1 MTTPRLSD
9 NLVVNNVAW
18 TLAACMLA
26 LVVLAL
32 TTFLALQVARR
43 TARAS
48 RISTL
53 EAAAE
58 RLRAPLRSL
67 TMMSAVCII
76 LACCAGLALSVY
88 TGLDLQ
94 VWVDRFG
101 RALTAETLATAAEG
115 LAIVLG
121 LAVFSF
127 WLRRT
132 LRPALPHVERK
143 LLATGAFQDEIDA
156 VRGFVGQLNPVL
168 NGAVVYIAVR
178 LGSSWLGLPPGLAW
192 AATTLVYL
200 LLVVQ
205 VTRTLVFVVQ
215 MGTEALDR
223 LGRVRFKISDYR
235 PYYDGVRGLWPLA
248 RRTFEAVAWIG
259 AVTLMVREFETLE
272 GFAPYGPRIIR
283 LIAIYFVARVV
294 VELSRVLVAESLSR
308 SIDPRDEVAKRR
320 ATLVFLI
327 QSVTKYVIYF
337 GAVVLMLAEL
347 GIDPAPFLA
356 GAGIIGLTV
365 GLGAQKL
372 VNDMV
377 SGFFMLFEGQLLT
390 GDYVQIGEVEGV
402 VEAVH
407 LRVTEIRD
415 NSGRLHTLRN
425 GNIEHI
431 VNFSRD
437 YVHAVVDLSV
447 AYDSDLDKVWTA
459 IRDAGARLRAEFPDA
474 LMKDTFIAGVEEFGD
489 AAVMVR
495 TVTQVHPGS
504 HIPVA
509 RAMRRHLLA
518 ACTTH
523 GVEIPFPHIVVI
535 QQNPPTTPPTP
546 DEPQP

>member
-1 MTTPRLSD
+1 MTLPRFSD

-18 TLAACMLA
+18 TLGGCLVA
-26 LVVLAL
+26 LVLLSLA
-32 TTFLALQVARR
+32 TFLTLQVARR

-48 RISTL
+48 RSGTL
-53 EAAAE
+53 EKAAE
-58 RLRAPLRSL
+58 RLRGPLRSL
-67 TMMSAVCII
+67 TMVSAVCVI

-88 TGLDLQ
+88 SGLDLQ
-94 VWVDRFG
+94 LWVDRFG
-101 RALTAETLATAAEG
+101 RALTTETFTTALEG
-115 LAIVLG
+115 LGIVLG

-132 LRPALPHVERK
+132 LRPALPHVEQR
-143 LLATGAFQDEIDA
+143 LLASGAFQDEKDA
-156 VRGFVGQLNPVL
+156 VQGFVGQLGPLL
-168 NGAVVYIAVR
+168 NIAVVYAAVR
-178 LGSSWLGLPPGLAW
+178 LGASWLGLPPGLRW
-192 AATTLVYL
+192 AATTLFYVV
-200 LLVVQ
+200 LVIQ
-205 VTRTLVFVVQ
+205 ITRTLVFVVQ
-215 MGTEALDR
+215 MSTEALDR
-223 LGRVRFKISDYR
+223 LGRARFKISDYR

-259 AVTLMVREFETLE
+259 AVTLIVGEFEVLE
-272 GFAPYGPRIIR
+272 GFAPFGPRIIR

-308 SIDPRDEVAKRR
+308 HIDPRDEVAKRR
-320 ATLVFLI
+320 ATLIFLI

-390 GDYVQIGEVEGV
+390 GDYVKIGEVEGI

-437 YVHAVVDLSV
+437 YVHAVVDLGV
-447 AYDSDLDKVWTA
+447 AYDSNLDTVWAA
-459 IRDAGARLRAEFPDA
+459 IRDAGARLRVEFPDA
-474 LMKDTFIAGVEEFGD
+474 LMKDTFVAGVEEFGD
-489 AAVMVR
+489 TAVTVR
-495 TVTQVHPGS
+495 TITQVHPGS
-504 HIPVA
+504 HLPVA
-509 RAMRRHLLA
+509 RALRRHLLA
-518 ACTTH
+518 ACAAH
-523 GVEIPFPHIVVI
+523 GVEIPYPHLVVI
-535 QQNPPTTPPTP
+535 QQNPPTNAPIP
-546 DEPQP
+546 DEPTP